1 VSRCEH
7 LQTRVVDRP
16 AEFGEPLRQR
26 VAGVLELE
34 VVHQLGEPVDAI
46 GVEAERLADFARGA
60 ASAVGDDVG
69 RHCRAEAAV
78 LVVDV
83 LDDGLAPVAAR
94 QIEVDVGPFAAL
106 FGQEALEQHPVLHRV
121 DRRDAEAVAD
131 GAVRRRPA
139 PLDEDVVVTA
149 ELHDVP
155 DDQEVAGEIELV
167 DHRELVLDLPLR
179 VVLVRAI
186 AVARAAIGQQP
197 QIRMERFTRRH
208 RVNREAI
215 AEILQREGEPIGERA
230 AHRDRFRDIR
240 EERRHLLR

>member
-1 VSRCEH
+1 MTLRDHHAAGMLTEVPRQILDLVPQPGEH
-7 LQTRVVDRP
+7 LQPRVVDRP
-16 AEFGEPLRQR
+16 ADFGEPLRQR

-34 VVHQLGEPVDAI
+34 IVHQLGEPVDAI
-46 GVEAERLADFARGA
+46 GVEAERLADLARGA

-69 RHCRAEAAV
+69 RHRRAEAAV

-106 FGQEALEQHPVLHRV
+106 FGQEALEQHSVLHRV

-155 DDQEVAGEIELV
+155 DDQEVAGEIEFF

-179 VVLVRAI
+179 LVLSAI
-186 AVARAAIGQQP
+186 AVARAAIGRFMAAQP
-197 QIRMERFTRRH
+197 
-208 RVNREAI
+208 
-215 AEILQREGEPIGERA
+215 
-230 AHRDRFRDIR
+230 
-240 EERRHLLR
+240 